1 MFRQSLSA
9 PPEHLEL
16 DLLTR
21 LQALARAAYARC
33 EIVLLD
39 DSFSA
44 LDGKTESC
52 IVKNL
57 LGPGGLFRQ
66 MRTTV
71 FLITNSGTSKLSS
84 QQVIR
89 MLILHSC
96 TLLLGRLA
104 CCTRKCFNQIS
115 RNLG

>member
-9 PPEHLEL
+9 PAEHLEL

-21 LQALARAAYARC
+21 LQALARAVYARC

-52 IVKNL
+52 IVNNL

-71 FLITNSGTSKLSS
+71 CLITNSGMSKLSS
-84 QQVIR
+84 QQVNR
-89 MLILHSC
+89 MLILQSC
-96 TLLLGRLA
+96 ALLLGRLA
-104 CCTRKCFNQIS
+104 C
-115 RNLG
+115 